1 MAKLARLLANE
12 GADEAGGGFVRR
24 IPRLRTRY
32 YAFLSYSHQDKDLAD
47 WLHREL
53 ERFRVPHSLAGKLT
67 ATGVVPRRLTPIFRD
82 QHDLSAADDLGEE
95 IKAALAASQ
104 FLVVL
109 CSPASAVSRWT
120 NAEIESFKRTRP
132 EGCVLAAV
140 ASGEPFASDMPG
152 REAEECFP
160 PALRFKYD
168 RRGHRTTKR
177 AEPLAADLRGTPEE
191 RRTGFLKLVAGML
204 GVGLDE
210 LVQRETTRRH
220 RQMAWLA
227 AASLG
232 GMAVTSTL
240 AITAI
245 QARDAA
251 RDQRRQAEGLIGFML
266 GDLRDKLEPIGKLDA
281 LGGVGDRVL
290 AYYHNQ
296 PITDLSDSA
305 LSQRSQALS
314 LMADVAAQR
323 GNSDNA
329 LGLYRE
335 AMAGTAEA
343 IRRKPDDPQRLYEH
357 AQNVFYVGQIAYGRG
372 RLDEAAARFTEYK
385 QLADRMVALD
395 PNNMKYRVEVQNGLA
410 NLGAVR
416 IAQRRFPESARL
428 SEQALRTIEAVT
440 TFDPNKRDYQESLAE
455 ALAWAG
461 DAERDA
467 GNLDKAVAMRE
478 RHVALLTS
486 LLARTGDVT
495 FRQRLV
501 GAERKLGLLYA
512 LRGQLEPA
520 ADHMRASVAQGDQ
533 LTSVETG
540 NGKWL
545 EYSALAKSNL
555 AYILVVAGKP
565 DEAVPQIDASCATI
579 SRLLAK
585 DSTSADLRTDLRE
598 CWMMRGY
605 IAFAKGANADAAAAA
620 QRAIEIGKS
629 VRSADAG
636 ADAFGLA
643 RAYRL
648 LGDSRKGLGDAA
660 GAAAAWTAAFQ
671 ALPRV
676 PAERPI
682 ETQEHAII
690 LERLGRI
697 AEAQQLKQQLAATGY
712 RLPEVRR
719 V

>member
-12 GADEAGGGFVRR
+12 SSHEHGDAVARR
-24 IPRLRTRY
+24 VPRLRTRY
-32 YAFLSYSHQDKDLAD
+32 YAFLSYSHQDKELAD

-53 ERFRVPHSLAGKLT
+53 EKFRVPHSLAGRLT

-109 CSPASAVSRWT
+109 CSPASANSRWT

-140 ASGEPFASDMPG
+140 ASGEPFASDTPG
-152 REAEECFP
+152 REEEECFP

-168 RRGHRTTKR
+168 RRGHRTAKR
-177 AEPLAADLRGTPEE
+177 AEPLAADLRGGPEE

-240 AITAI
+240 AVTAI

-251 RDQRRQAEGLIGFML
+251 REQRRQAEGLIGFML
-266 GDLRDKLEPIGKLDA
+266 GDLKDKLEPIGKLDA
-281 LGGVGDRVL
+281 LDGVGGRVL

-296 PITDLSDSA
+296 SIADLSDSA
-305 LSQRSQALS
+305 LSQRSRALS
-314 LMADVAAQR
+314 LMAYVALQR
-323 GNSDNA
+323 SNTDTA
-329 LGLYRE
+329 LALYRE

-343 IRRKPDDPQRLYEH
+343 IRRKPDDPQRLYDH
-357 AQNVFYVGQIAYGRG
+357 AQNVFYIGQIVWLRG
-372 RLDEAAARFTEYK
+372 QLDEAAAQLTEYK
-385 QLADRMVALD
+385 RLADRMVALD
-395 PNNMKYRVEVQNGLA
+395 PNNMTYRVEVQNGLA
-410 NLGAVR
+410 NLGSLR
-416 IAQRRFPESARL
+416 FAQRRFAESAAL
-428 SEQALRTIEAVT
+428 SEQAVRAIEAAM

-455 ALAWAG
+455 ALAWAA
-461 DAERDA
+461 DAERDN
-467 GNLDKAVAMRE
+467 GHLDKALALRE

-486 LLARTGDVT
+486 LLSRTGDVT

-501 GAERKLGLLYA
+501 GAEKKLGYVYA
-512 LRGQLEPA
+512 LRGQLGPA
-520 ADHMRASVAQGDQ
+520 ADHMRAAVAQGDQ
-533 LTSVETG
+533 LTSVESG
-540 NGKWL
+540 NNKWL
-545 EYSALAKSNL
+545 EYSAGAKSNL
-555 AYILVVAGKP
+555 AYILTVSGKP
-565 DEAVPQIDASCATI
+565 DEAVSEIDASCATT
-579 SRLLAK
+579 SKLLAK
-585 DSTSADLRTDLRE
+585 DPSSADLRTDMRE

-605 IAFAKGANADAAAAA
+605 IAYAKGADADTAAAA
-620 QRAIEIGKS
+620 QRAIEIGRMIKS
-629 VRSADAG
+629 TDVG

-648 LGDSRKGLGDAA
+648 LGDARKGLGDNG
-660 GAAAAWTAAFQ
+660 GAAAAWNAAFQ
-671 ALPRV
+671 SLPRV
-676 PAERPI
+676 AAERPI

-690 LERLGRI
+690 LDRLGRA
-697 AEAQQLKQQLAATGY
+697 AEAQQLKQRLAATGY
-712 RLPEVRR
+712 RLPEIGRI
-719 V
+719 